1 MKKIQKINLDEIYED
16 EILNVK
22 PYTFNYKLDDY
33 LEMIQEEN
41 NPLDFREQ
49 FLAITQLYYDGILNN
64 QRWSDNVFG
73 LKSKEFSLKLEILDK
88 LILSGKVAIGSFY
101 GGKGIDADDV
111 RDIFMPYKSDILRY
125 GETDTPSKTRYL
137 RSDWSDV
144 QDFGI
149 ALQERLNDKVKFP
162 DVIVSVASGGLEPAY
177 LAMHITEKDDLFVL
191 RYSTERE
198 DFGVQVFGKDK
209 DYFDG
214 KDLKD
219 KNVFVIDDIIETGIT
234 MFNVLRYIFNLK
246 PSELYG
252 SSVYSRFITPIKPY
266 IEIIDSKPLL
276 FRYAADC

>member
-1 MKKIQKINLDEIYED
+1 MKKIQEINLDDIYED
-16 EILNVK
+16 EILSVK
-22 PYTFNYKLDDY
+22 SYTFSYKLDDY
-33 LEMIQEEN
+33 LEMIQEDN
-41 NPLDFREQ
+41 NPLDFKEQ
-49 FLAITQLYYDGILNN
+49 LLAVTQLYYDGILNN

-88 LILSGKVAIGSFY
+88 LILSGKVAVGSFY
-101 GGKGIDADDV
+101 EGKGIDADEV
-111 RDIFMPYKSDILRY
+111 RDIFMPYISDILKY
-125 GETDTPSKTRYL
+125 GDAEADSKTRHL
-137 RSDWSDV
+137 RSNWSDV

-149 ALQERLNDKVKFP
+149 VLQERLDSKVKFP

-191 RYSTERE
+191 RYSTERN
-198 DFGVQVFGKDK
+198 DSKVQVFGRDNN
-209 DYFDG
+209 YFDG
-214 KDLKD
+214 NDLKD
-219 KNVFVIDDIIETGIT
+219 KNVFVFDDIIETGTT

-276 FRYAADC
+276 FKYVK

>member
-16 EILNVK
+16 EILSVK
-22 PYTFNYKLDDY
+22 PYTFNYKLADY
-33 LEMIQEEN
+33 LKMIQEDN
-41 NPLDFREQ
+41 NPLDFKEQ
-49 FLAITQLYYDGILNN
+49 LLAVTQLYYDGILNN

-88 LILSGKVAIGSFY
+88 LILSGKIAVGSFY
-101 GGKGIDADDV
+101 EGKGIDADEV
-111 RDIFMPYKSDILRY
+111 RSIFMPYISDILRY
-125 GETDTPSKTRYL
+125 GDADTPSKTRHLRRYL
-137 RSDWSDV
+137 SDV

-149 ALQERLNDKVKFP
+149 ALQERLDSKVKFP

-198 DFGVQVFGKDK
+198 DSGVQVFGKDSN
-209 DYFDG
+209 YFDG

-219 KNVFVIDDIIETGIT
+219 KNVFVIDDIIETGTT

>member
-1 MKKIQKINLDEIYED
+1 M
-16 EILNVK
+16 
-22 PYTFNYKLDDY
+22 
-33 LEMIQEEN
+33 
-41 NPLDFREQ
+41 
-49 FLAITQLYYDGILNN
+49 
-64 QRWSDNVFG
+64 
-73 LKSKEFSLKLEILDK
+73 KLEILDK
-88 LILSGKVAIGSFY
+88 LILSGKIAVGSFY
-101 GGKGIDADDV
+101 EGKGIDADEV
-111 RDIFMPYKSDILRY
+111 RSIFMPYISDILRY
-125 GETDTPSKTRYL
+125 GDADTPSKTRHLRRYL
-137 RSDWSDV
+137 SDV

-149 ALQERLNDKVKFP
+149 ALQERLDSKVKFP

-198 DFGVQVFGKDK
+198 DSGVQVFGKDSN
-209 DYFDG
+209 YFDG

-219 KNVFVIDDIIETGIT
+219 KNVFVIDDIIETGTT

>member
-1 MKKIQKINLDEIYED
+1 MKKIQEINLDDIYED
-16 EILNVK
+16 EILSVK
-22 PYTFNYKLDDY
+22 SYTFSYKLDDY

-41 NPLDFREQ
+41 NPVDFKEQ
-49 FLAITQLYYDGILNN
+49 LFMITQLYYDGILNN
-64 QRWSDNVFG
+64 QRWSDNAFG

-88 LILSGKVAIGSFY
+88 LILSGKVAVGSFY
-101 GGKGIDADDV
+101 EGKGIDADEV
-111 RDIFMPYKSDILRY
+111 RDIFMQYISDILKY
-125 GETDTPSKTRYL
+125 GDTEADSKTRHL
-137 RSDWSDV
+137 RSNWSDV

-149 ALQERLNDKVKFP
+149 VLQERLDSKVKFP

-191 RYSTERE
+191 RYSTERN
-198 DFGVQVFGKDK
+198 DSKVQVFGRDNN
-209 DYFDG
+209 YFDG
-214 KDLKD
+214 NDLKD
-219 KNVFVIDDIIETGIT
+219 KNVFVFDDIIETGTT

-276 FRYAADC
+276 FKYVK

>member
-1 MKKIQKINLDEIYED
+1 MKKIQEINLDDIYED
-16 EILNVK
+16 EILSVK
-22 PYTFNYKLDDY
+22 SYTFSYKLDDY

-41 NPLDFREQ
+41 NPVDFKEQ
-49 FLAITQLYYDGILNN
+49 LFMITQLYYDGILNN
-64 QRWSDNVFG
+64 QRWSDNAFG

-88 LILSGKVAIGSFY
+88 LILSGKVAVGSFY
-101 GGKGIDADDV
+101 EGKGTDVDEV
-111 RDIFMPYKSDILRY
+111 RDIFMPYISDILKY
-125 GETDTPSKTRYL
+125 GDTEADSKTRHL
-137 RSDWSDV
+137 RSNWSDV

-149 ALQERLNDKVKFP
+149 VLQERLDSKVKFP

-191 RYSTERE
+191 RYSTERN
-198 DFGVQVFGKDK
+198 DSKVQVFGRDNN
-209 DYFDG
+209 YFDG
-214 KDLKD
+214 NDLKD
-219 KNVFVIDDIIETGIT
+219 KNVFVFDDIIETGTT

-276 FRYAADC
+276 FKYVK

>member
-1 MKKIQKINLDEIYED
+1 MKKIQEINLDDIYED
-16 EILNVK
+16 EILSVK
-22 PYTFNYKLDDY
+22 SYTFSYKLDDY

-41 NPLDFREQ
+41 NPVDFKEQ
-49 FLAITQLYYDGILNN
+49 LFMITQLYYDGILNN
-64 QRWSDNVFG
+64 QRWSDNAFG

-88 LILSGKVAIGSFY
+88 LILSGKVAVGSFY
-101 GGKGIDADDV
+101 DGKGIDADEV
-111 RDIFMPYKSDILRY
+111 RDIFMPYISDILKY
-125 GETDTPSKTRYL
+125 GDAEADSKTRHL
-137 RSDWSDV
+137 RSNWSDV

-149 ALQERLNDKVKFP
+149 VLQERLDSKVKFP

-191 RYSTERE
+191 RYSTERN
-198 DFGVQVFGKDK
+198 DSKVQVFGRDNN
-209 DYFDG
+209 YFDG
-214 KDLKD
+214 NDLKD
-219 KNVFVIDDIIETGIT
+219 KNVFVFDDIIETGTT

-276 FRYAADC
+276 FKYVK

>member
-1 MKKIQKINLDEIYED
+1 MKKIQEINLDDIYED
-16 EILNVK
+16 EILSVK
-22 PYTFNYKLDDY
+22 SYTFSYKLDDY

-41 NPLDFREQ
+41 NPVDFKEQ
-49 FLAITQLYYDGILNN
+49 LFMITQLYYDGILNN
-64 QRWSDNVFG
+64 QRWSDNAFG

-88 LILSGKVAIGSFY
+88 LILSGKVAVGSFY
-101 GGKGIDADDV
+101 EGKGIDADEV
-111 RDIFMPYKSDILRY
+111 RDIFMPYISDILKY
-125 GETDTPSKTRYL
+125 GDTEADSKTRHL
-137 RSDWSDV
+137 RSNWSDV

-149 ALQERLNDKVKFP
+149 VLQERLDSKVKFP

-191 RYSTERE
+191 RYSTERN
-198 DFGVQVFGKDK
+198 DSKVQVFGRDNN
-209 DYFDG
+209 YFDG
-214 KDLKD
+214 NDLKD
-219 KNVFVIDDIIETGIT
+219 KNVFVFDDIIETGTT

-276 FRYAADC
+276 FKYVK